1 SPESSSEGLI
11 LRRSPARA
19 DSGRRSGAPS
29 GSIVVI
35 VVVVGAKATR
45 LRVDRHF
52 ARLPIHGPGH
62 FDISAVAGDGDVRPS
77 VCLQFL
83 QDLLRGHWAVSRN
96 ESGRLGLLRVG
107 DRQAGASGE

>member
-1 SPESSSEGLI
+1 MRSNATAVLQGLPSRKVSGEGLH
-11 LRRSPARA
+11 LSRPPARA

-35 VVVVGAKATR
+35 VIVVGAKATR

-62 FDISAVAGDGDVRPS
+62 FDISAVAGDDD
-77 VCLQFL
+77 F
-83 QDLLRGHWAVSRN
+83 SRN
-96 ESGRLGLLRVG
+96 ESGCLDLLRVG
-107 DRQAGASGE
+107 DRQADASGK